1 MKVVLLPIQSKLK
14 LRSLTKTQ
22 RSLGLTITPC
32 VFLCAFVGK
41 FIMKDITIHLQ
52 HSPGELA
59 EMGETLGAAGISL
72 EGGGVFVHN
81 GKGIA
86 HFLVEDPEKAQQ
98 ALETKGIEVAAIHP
112 VLIQKL
118 RQDVPG
124 QLGKICRL
132 MEKNN
137 INILVQYSDH
147 NNQLI
152 LVVDD
157 HAKGKIISDSWANG
171 IYE

>member
-1 MKVVLLPIQSKLK
+1 VETNCSNEIKKILMQ
-14 LRSLTKTQ
+14 
-22 RSLGLTITPC
+22 
-32 VFLCAFVGK
+32 
-41 FIMKDITIHLQ
+41 DIAIRLQ
-52 HSPGELA
+52 DKPGALA
-59 EMGETLGAAGISL
+59 EMGEVLGAAGVSL

-86 HFLVEDPEKAQQ
+86 HFLVEDAKKAKR
-98 ALETKGIEVAAIHP
+98 ALEGKGIEVTGIHDI
-112 VLIQKL
+112 LIQKL
-118 RQDVPG
+118 KQDMPG

-132 MEKNN
+132 MATNN

-147 NNQLI
+147 YNQLV

-157 HAKGKIISDSWANG
+157 QEKGKIISDNWANG